1 MKRSRAGVLAAPA
14 LLGVLALAACGDR
27 GAEKS
32 AAADSAAVD
41 TTNAGAM
48 DGLSTRQIEAQA
60 QPMSQEEA
68 MRRGIIDT
76 TIHVES
82 LSSDDSILARV
93 NGLPPEPVAD
103 TVPPAAAAPPAATP

>member
-1 MKRSRAGVLAAPA
+1 MKRSRAGALAAPA
-14 LLGVLALAACGDR
+14 LLGVLALAGCGGR
-27 GAEKS
+27 GADKG
-32 AAADSAAVD
+32 AAAESAAVD
-41 TTNAGAM
+41 TTNAGAL
-48 DGLSTRQIEAQA
+48 DGLSTQQIEAQA

-93 NGLPPEPVAD
+93 NGLPPEPAAD
-103 TVPPAAAAPPAATP
+103 TAPPPATP